1 MTDTLTHI
9 NQLFADALFQDMQR
23 KRFGL
28 KTCRAKVDA
37 DLADDLRNLYMRG
50 EERKACGC
58 NVDSAGC
65 THDAVIERIN
75 TL

>member
-1 MTDTLTHI
+1 MNTLEHI
-9 NQLFADALFQDMQR
+9 NELFADAVFQEMQK

-37 DLADDLRNLYMRG
+37 ALADDLRTIYLRNL
-50 EERKACGC
+50 ERKDCGC
-58 NVDSAGC
+58 SVEYASC
-65 THDAVIERIN
+65 SQVAVEERIN

>member
-1 MTDTLTHI
+1 MIDTLTHI

-37 DLADDLRNLYMRG
+37 DLADDLRNLYIRG
-50 EERKACGC
+50 EERKTCGC
-58 NVDSAGC
+58 AVETVSCSHN
-65 THDAVIERIN
+65 AVIERIN

>member
-1 MTDTLTHI
+1 MTNTLTHI
-9 NQLFADALFQDMQR
+9 NQLFADALFQEMQR

-37 DLADDLRNLYMRG
+37 DLADDLRQLYIRG
-50 EERKACGC
+50 QERKDCGC
-58 NVDSAGC
+58 NTDSASC
-65 THDAVIERIN
+65 SLTAVQERIN